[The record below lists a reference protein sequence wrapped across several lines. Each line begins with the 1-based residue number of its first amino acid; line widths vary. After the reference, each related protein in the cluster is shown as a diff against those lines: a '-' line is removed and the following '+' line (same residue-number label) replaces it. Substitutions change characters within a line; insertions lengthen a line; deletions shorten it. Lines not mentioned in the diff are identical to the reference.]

1 MHLVNNAIP
10 SPVPISQEQD
20 TAKQRMCELKLQ
32 EQTEVKRGYEGILES
47 WEALKTPGLG
57 RRCSPSE

>member
-47 WEALKTPGLG
+47 
-57 RRCSPSE
+57 